1 MISCLAYNTTM
12 ATPGIKIDRIDHI
25 VLTVKSIEDTITF
38 YTAVLGMETLTF
50 KGNRKALKFGNQKF
64 NLHEQGKEFEPKA
77 KRPIPGAIDICLITS
92 NTISEV
98 IEHLKKCDVVI
109 EEGPVMRTGALGP
122 IQSVYIRDPDQNLVE
137 ISTY

>member
-1 MISCLAYNTTM
+1 M